1 MKKKKIFGRSLKIG
15 AFASLSTAIIPLCGA
30 SGLIP
35 SYSVLA
41 NDTDTEDSVNS
52 VVSDLQSG
60 KTGLISES
68 VHDVNGFDSQAGG
81 YWAAVKKYSGF
92 LYYFYDKKPSVSQIK
107 NDYDAGKFVSSSALS
122 TIGQLKSDDKIYLIE
137 GSDLD
142 SYIAN
147 TDEPTIQDSNIILRD
162 KIVFLKDV
170 TQLQNNDN
178 IGNENLNIDEI
189 PSRYSSIYKI
199 LQNNSFLY
207 YVEKGFVSTSW
218 KFTEDIGH
226 NSMSGLGVDK
236 SSYLLATT
244 NEPSFYNLVSAI
256 DGKSIDELLSNERN
270 GIVLYLNGERK
281 IVNNIE
287 LTWTDGTPDF
297 KADGAGYKG
306 DKDYKYKL
314 KFTFDD
320 GSIYEPDDEH
330 TITVAY
336 NYIPKDL
343 QDALNDGNAEDD
355 LEDDGIADAKNDF
368 RRYMD
373 INVKSENS
381 ADRNNIG
388 NQTRDWLV
396 KYVLSDPSYFE
407 VESSFLV
414 NGFEDI
420 TIGSPE
426 AAITMKEIS
435 LAENPAASS
444 GGSVRVI
451 YKNTDGN
458 VISEDYMDTPLTKI
472 NNTAQS
478 YDADEVREDGSKEKP
493 LIIQGNDGKNYYFV
507 YSNGKETG
515 VLSEGETV
523 VEYTYAPEEY
533 ETENLETFGNVIIK
547 YETADGR
554 ELKVPVTDTNNAKV
568 SNTVVT
574 KKYYMNGNKKI
585 YVENGESRETESL
598 SPTYNAAEEGEKP
611 EYIDDALTGKR
622 YYLIGVSGNETGNVV
637 EGDTVV
643 TYKYG
648 LRNEE
653 PDVGFNAPGG
663 GDNTSDGDNS
673 GIVLK
678 NGETAYVNKAP
689 KTADESKRGL
699 FAGMLGLSASVA
711 SIAFL
716 KLRKKKTSNN

>member
-1 MKKKKIFGRSLKIG
+1 M
-15 AFASLSTAIIPLCGA
+15 
-30 SGLIP
+30 
-35 SYSVLA
+35 LA
-41 NDTDTEDSVNS
+41 NDNDTEDSVNS

-81 YWAAVKKYSGF
+81 YWAAVKKDSGF

-107 NDYDAGKFVSSSALS
+107 NDYDAGKFAPSSAVS

-142 SYIAN
+142 SYVAN
-147 TDEPTIQDSNIILRD
+147 KEKPTIQDSNITLRN

-178 IGNENLNIDEI
+178 IGNENLYIDGI
-189 PSRYSSIYKI
+189 QSRYSSVYDI

-226 NSMSGLGVDK
+226 DSMAGLGVDK

-281 IVNNIE
+281 TVNDIE

-314 KFTFDD
+314 KYTFDD
-320 GSIYEPDDEH
+320 GSIYEPDDEQ

-343 QDALNDGNAEDD
+343 QDSLNDGNAEDD
-355 LEDDGIADAKNDF
+355 LKDDGIVDAKNDF

-373 INVKSENS
+373 INVKSVNS

-396 KYVLSDPSYFE
+396 KDVLSNPSYFE
-407 VESSFLV
+407 VESSFSV

-426 AAITMKEIS
+426 ATITMKEIS

-444 GGSVRVI
+444 DGSVRVI

-472 NNTAQS
+472 GNTAQS

-547 YETADGR
+547 YETEDGR

-568 SNTVVT
+568 SKTVVT

-585 YVENGESRETESL
+585 YVENGESRETENL
-598 SPTYNAAEEGEKP
+598 SPTYNTAEAGEKP

-622 YYLIGVSGNETGNVV
+622 YYLIGVSGNETGNLV
-637 EGDTVV
+637 EGDTVI

-648 LRNEE
+648 LRNE
-653 PDVGFNAPGG
+653 DSGVGL
-663 GDNTSDGDNS
+663 NTSDGDNS

-678 NGETAYVNKAP
+678 NGETAYVNEAP
-689 KTADESKRGL
+689 KTRDESKRGL
-699 FAGMLGLSASVA
+699 FAGMLGISASVA